1 MGYDQRRIV
10 ITGMGVMAPGG
21 TGTKAFWELLSSGKT
36 ATRLITLFDPADFR
50 SRVAAEC
57 DFDPATEGLAPQE
70 IRRMDRAAQLG
81 VVAARE
87 AIADSGLDPTG
98 RDPSRI
104 AVTMGTATGATTG
117 LDAEYRVVS
126 DGGRLELVDPA

>member
-1 MGYDQRRIV
+1 MAHGEKRVV

-57 DFDPATEGLAPQE
+57 DFDPAAEGLGPQE
-70 IRRMDRAAQLG
+70 IRRMDRAAQLA

-87 AIADSGLDPTG
+87 AIADSGIDLTGYDPG
-98 RDPSRI
+98 RIS
-104 AVTMGTATGATTG
+104 VTVG
-117 LDAEYRVVS
+117 
-126 DGGRLELVDPA
+126 